1 MRARK
6 GFTLIEL
13 VVVTAIL
20 GILAGIA
27 IPRFMDSI
35 ETARGAKLLADLRSI
50 ESAGTVYYTKNGK
63 YPTVSTESVLG
74 RDKDFIEKYF
84 GSWPLSTGGY
94 AIVQGYNG
102 VNYRYNLSNGSI
114 PYEYAYNSQ
123 KDADPSYTGRATI
136 DQKTLE
142 HYLGG
147 EAGRGHGP
155 VAIVSAESI
164 DRNTSDQIKEK
175 LKLALS
181 ELGAD
186 KIGEIDSTST
196 NGEKTKF
203 IIDFL
208 SKNGINL
215 VTCDWAVRGSSN
227 DYRIYIFPKLTGT
240 GKVNATVYNVK
251 GDSVSSVI
259 QEVVNVKESG
269 EILKIDKK

>member
-13 VVVTAIL
+13 VVVIAIL
-20 GILAGIA
+20 GILSGIA

-63 YPTVSTESVLG
+63 YPLVTTDYQHKNDSP
-74 RDKDFIEKYF
+74 DFIKEYF

-123 KDADPSYTGRATI
+123 GKYKSYEGRATI

-227 DYRIYIFPKLTGT
+227 DYRIYIFPRLTGT

>member
-13 VVVTAIL
+13 VVVIAIL

-35 ETARGAKLLADLRSI
+35 EIARGAKLLADLRSI

-63 YPTVSTESVLG
+63 YPLVTTDDQHKKDSL
-74 RDKDFIEKYF
+74 DFIKEYF

-123 KDADPSYTGRATI
+123 GKYKSYEGRATI

-155 VAIVSAESI
+155 VAIVSAASLSSSEAERVK
-164 DRNTSDQIKEK
+164 DHLQD
-175 LKLALS
+175 ALDKAGITI
-181 ELGAD
+181 GA
-186 KIGEIDSTST
+186 IDSTST
-196 NGEKTKF
+196 NGTKVQA
-203 IIDFL
+203 IVNYLTHQGISL
-208 SKNGINL
+208 SG
-215 VTCDWAVRGSSN
+215 CDWAIRGSGSN
-227 DYRIYIFPKLTGT
+227 YSIYVFPKLTGT
-240 GKVNATVYNVK
+240 GKVNATVYNIKDNNVT
-251 GDSVSSVI
+251 SSS
-259 QEVVNVKESG
+259 QTVVNVKNDNG
-269 EILKIDKK
+269 TLKIDR

>member
-13 VVVTAIL
+13 VVVIAIL

-63 YPTVSTESVLG
+63 YPTVSTESTLG

-123 KDADPSYTGRATI
+123 ITADKSYEGRATI

-142 HYLGG
+142 NYLGG

>member
-13 VVVTAIL
+13 VVVIAIL

-35 ETARGAKLLADLRSI
+35 EIARGAKLLADLRSI

-63 YPTVSTESVLG
+63 YPLVTTDDQHKNDSP
-74 RDKDFIEKYF
+74 DFIKEYF

-123 KDADPSYTGRATI
+123 GKYKSYEGRATI

-240 GKVNATVYNVK
+240 GKVNATVYNIKDNNVT
-251 GDSVSSVI
+251 SSSQI
-259 QEVVNVKESG
+259 FVNVKNDNG
-269 EILKIDKK
+269 TLKIDK